1 MSVFDQYI
9 KQIEEGMKEY
19 KSTSPAVLIDVR
31 EEDEYSEGHIPNS
44 MNIPLS
50 VIENSIEQRI
60 ENKNIPLFLYCF
72 CGARSEEACMIL
84 KRKGYSHIK
93 NIGGIQ
99 FYQETVSK

>member
-1 MSVFDQYI
+1 
-9 KQIEEGMKEY
+9 MKIAGVVPV
-19 KSTSPAVLIDVR
+19 KGN
-31 EEDEYSEGHIPNS
+31 SE
-44 MNIPLS
+44 
-50 VIENSIEQRI
+50 RI

-72 CGARSEEACMIL
+72 SGARSEEACMIL